1 MEKTLKYEGVRT
13 DDDVSFI
20 VRDII
25 QYKLGLDENLLPE
38 TAQFHDDLGVDSLDL
53 IELHMEIE
61 KKFGIKIS
69 EEYSENLLTVGS
81 LINFVRENR

>member
-1 MEKTLKYEGVRT
+1 MEKSLKYQDLKK

-20 VRDII
+20 VKDII
-25 QYKLGLDENLLPE
+25 QYKLGLEENQLPE

-81 LINFVRENR
+81 LIKFVRENR

>member
-1 MEKTLKYEGVRT
+1 MEKTLNYQDLKK

-20 VRDII
+20 VKDII
-25 QYKLGLDENLLPE
+25 QYKLGLEENQLPE

-81 LINFVRENR
+81 LIKFVRENR